1 MMGANKGQK
10 KAPMMKSM
18 AKAMSMKVDSDYT
31 PGKKSYSRTQS
42 NTTGRKSVTFYLNQ
56 TLRQN
61 HEKRAVELTMK
72 EEKAI
77 ELQKRLEKLQ
87 QANLE
92 IRIKTE
98 SRAVEMEHAKE
109 ALKRFR
115 DREDDHKR
123 RQTSKITKSEYYTPK
138 AAYYYHHKL
147 NF

>member
-1 MMGANKGQK
+1 MAASKEKKNGNMMGQ
-10 KAPMMKSM
+10 M
-18 AKAMSMKVDSDYT
+18 AKAMSANVNSNHKSAKKV
-31 PGKKSYSRTQS
+31 S
-42 NTTGRKSVTFYLNQ
+42 NSAVSGAAGRKSVTFYLNQ

-61 HEKRAVELTMK
+61 HEKRAVELTTK

-87 QANLE
+87 RENLE
-92 IRIKTE
+92 IRAKTE

-123 RQTSKITKSEYYTPK
+123 RQSSKITKSEYYTPK